1 MIWSFLYLV
10 VRNLFALV
18 WLLARSRRS
27 KDLEI
32 LVLRHELAI
41 LRRQAARPKLTRADR
56 ALLAAL
62 SRSVPRAAWPSF
74 PVKPE
79 TLLGWHRQLVARR
92 WTYRHRKPGRP
103 PLERSLRMLILRLA
117 RENPHWGYRRI
128 VGELKGVGVTVSAT
142 AVRKVLLEA
151 PRLR

>member
-151 PRLR
+151 PRPR

>member
-1 MIWSFLYLV
+1 LIWSFLYLV

-151 PRLR
+151 PRPR